1 MFIKTVFFKDEKK
14 SCSYFQIGNVFICIY
29 SYGQIFK
36 NFKLKWKESFS
47 PLFTALNIPSS
58 MICPMK
64 VNIDRAVVGG
74 LEESWPD
81 SFAHSHTQ

>member
-1 MFIKTVFFKDEKK
+1 
-14 SCSYFQIGNVFICIY
+14 
-29 SYGQIFK
+29 
-36 NFKLKWKESFS
+36 
-47 PLFTALNIPSS
+47 